1 MINVPFTT
9 FDKSIRNNLEDIFLE
24 LVKLYKQ
31 KDSFA
36 FHFIGLPK
44 MVYLQNTDLI
54 DFPDEIKEF
63 KNELLY
69 LNQKEKIKALDE
81 NFEYSYN
88 DGFCNENYLTEERI
102 DTFLKEELI
111 ELPNRPYNEI
121 GGRLEQ
127 VGDEILSSV
136 HFPNTYDKSTL
147 HYEVFKEPFIISNY
161 AYLINSCKAE
171 IYDSL
176 VYQTTWTPNTLFTKL
191 NKAYKLP
198 VRIIHFLSRKLFYF
212 RFSIDKY
219 VQETRKRLS
228 IKTVKKTI
236 KYLISYFQ
244 KIIETP
250 SLKVKII
257 EGIKFPKSITNQY
270 LSNLIL
276 LLKKEYHIRKGDLL
290 TAKFLLIEPQPL
302 KLKAS
307 DSNISDRV
315 TQRLSMLTEKA
326 TAQNAFYFPNKL
338 FWDTE
343 KNGDLKS
350 IFYELNNPK
359 YLYKGKKYME
369 IKDIDQFVERNFT
382 FEEHQQTLPKNQ
394 ISLPFNSFIGPI
406 RQFLYSFRYRYY
418 HGFQGELFA
427 QMLRDNFYDFYQK
440 QEIDLSLKTLTKI
453 ASNMHKGSHKI
464 NIILPFLEK
473 K

>member
-1 MINVPFTT
+1 MIDAPFTT

-24 LVKLYKQ
+24 LVKIYKE
-31 KDSFA
+31 KEGFA
-36 FHFIGLPK
+36 FHFIGIPK
-44 MVYLQNTDLI
+44 IVYLQSTDLV
-54 DFPDEIKEF
+54 DFPDEINKF
-63 KNELLY
+63 QNELLY
-69 LNQKEKIKALDE
+69 LNQKEKIKALGK
-81 NFEYSYN
+81 NSEYSYN
-88 DGFCNENYLTEERI
+88 QNHLIEERI
-102 DTFLKEELI
+102 DELLKEELL

-121 GGRLEQ
+121 GGTVEQ

-136 HFPNTYDKSTL
+136 HFPNTHNKSTL

-171 IYDSL
+171 IYDNL
-176 VYQTTWTPNTLFTKL
+176 VYQTTWIPNTLFTKL
-191 NKAYKLP
+191 NEVYKLP
-198 VRIIHFLSRKLFYF
+198 VSIIHFLSRKLFYF

-219 VQETRKRLS
+219 VQETKNRLS
-228 IKTVKKTI
+228 IKTAKKTI

-290 TAKFLLIEPQPL
+290 TAKFLLVEPQPL
-302 KLKAS
+302 NLKAC
-307 DSNISDRV
+307 DSTISDRV
-315 TQRLSMLTEKA
+315 TQGLSMLTEKA
-326 TAQNAFYFPNKL
+326 TAQNTFYFPNKL
-338 FWDTE
+338 IWDTK

-359 YLYKGKKYME
+359 YIYKGKRYME
-369 IKDIDQFVERNFT
+369 KKDIDQFIERNFT
-382 FEEHQQTLPKNQ
+382 LDERLEIMPKNQ
-394 ISLPFNSFIGPI
+394 ISLPFNNFIGPI
-406 RQFLYSFRYRYY
+406 RQFLYSFRCRYY
-418 HGFQGELFA
+418 YGYQGELFA
-427 QMLRDNFYDFYQK
+427 QMLRDNFYDFYQNR
-440 QEIDLSLKTLTKI
+440 EMDLSYETLTKI

-464 NIILPFLEK
+464 NINLPNLK
-473 K
+473 KK

>member
-1 MINVPFTT
+1 MIDAPFTT

-24 LVKLYKQ
+24 LVKIYKQ
-31 KDSFA
+31 KEGFA
-36 FHFIGLPK
+36 FHFIGIPK
-44 MVYLQNTDLI
+44 IVYLQSTDLV
-54 DFPDEIKEF
+54 DFPDEINKF
-63 KNELLY
+63 HNELLY
-69 LNQKEKIKALDE
+69 LNQKAKIKTLGK
-81 NFEYSYN
+81 NSEYSYN
-88 DGFCNENYLTEERI
+88 QNHLIEERI
-102 DTFLKEELI
+102 DELLKEELL

-121 GGRLEQ
+121 GGILGQ

-136 HFPNTYDKSTL
+136 HFPNTHDKSTL

-176 VYQTTWTPNTLFTKL
+176 VYQTTWIPNTLFTKL
-191 NKAYKLP
+191 NEVYKLP

-212 RFSIDKY
+212 KFSIDKY
-219 VQETRKRLS
+219 IQETKNRLS
-228 IKTVKKTI
+228 IKTAKKTI

-250 SLKVKII
+250 LLKVKII

-290 TAKFLLIEPQPL
+290 TAKFLLVEPQPL
-302 KLKAS
+302 KLKANV
-307 DSNISDRV
+307 SNISDRI
-315 TQRLSMLTEKA
+315 TQELIKLTGKA
-326 TAQNAFYFPNKL
+326 TTQKDYYFPNKL
-338 FWDTE
+338 FWDTQ

-359 YLYKGKKYME
+359 YLYKGKRYME
-369 IKDIDQFVERNFT
+369 IKDIDQFIERNFT
-382 FEEHQQTLPKNQ
+382 FEEQLEIMPKNQ
-394 ISLPFNSFIGPI
+394 INLPFNSFIGPI

-418 HGFQGELFA
+418 YGFQGELFA

-440 QEIDLSLKTLTKI
+440 REMDLSYETLTKI

-464 NIILPFLEK
+464 NINLPNLEQK
-473 K
+473 